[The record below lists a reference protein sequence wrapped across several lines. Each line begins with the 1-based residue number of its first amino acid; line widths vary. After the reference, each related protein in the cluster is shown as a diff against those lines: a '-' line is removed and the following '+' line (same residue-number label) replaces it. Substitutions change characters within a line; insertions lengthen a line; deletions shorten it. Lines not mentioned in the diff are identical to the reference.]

1 MPTTFPNQRM
11 IKIHRESVKT
21 DFLGIKNENWQSAAR
36 DLGAHALMLY
46 LYLASN
52 ANNYTVAL
60 SPVAVRQ
67 AIGMARST
75 YHDQFHK
82 LVDRGYLVPSHGN
95 TFEFYEVPQAATQ
108 TRNELSADRLNF
120 EESPICDTQEPCGG
134 QSVLAEDTEINNRD
148 SETNIT
154 ETNISEKEEAVIIQK
169 PKVREIT
176 IKPPTAEGRSRPK
189 PIEQVRQAAFEF

>member
-1 MPTTFPNQRM
+1 MPPTFPNQRM

-60 SPVAVRQ
+60 SPAAVRQ

-108 TRNELSADRLNF
+108 ARNELSDNGYDF
-120 EESPICDTQEPCGG
+120 EESPLYDTQEASDG
-134 QSVLAEDTEINNRD
+134 QFVSAENTEINNRD

-154 ETNISEKEEAVIIQK
+154 ETNISANEEAVIIQK

-176 IKPPTAEGRSRPK
+176 IKPPTAEGRSRQK
-189 PIEQVRQAAFEF
+189 PIAQVKQGEFEF